1 MDALGQLTGGVA
13 HDFNNL
19 LMVVSGNIL
28 TIKKAAGDNPK
39 ILRAAEAIGLAGKRG
54 ESLTRQLLTFSRR
67 QSLNPV
73 VVSLHDAIE
82 AIRTLL
88 ASSIGTLAQL
98 DARIPPDV
106 WAVEVDPNELE
117 LAVVNLVLN
126 SRDAMPQGG
135 VITITAENRQL
146 RRNDVAPQREGEFVA
161 IKVSDTGC
169 GIPEDILSKV
179 FDPFFTTKQTGKGTG
194 LGLSQAYGFANRSG
208 GFIDVVSEVGKGT
221 DVTLYLPRVHSERQQ
236 PSVKDE
242 QIEYVTDGTALLV
255 EDNPEVLGVSKV
267 LLEQLGYGV
276 TAVTGPE
283 AALEAIETGSFDLVL
298 SDIVMAG
305 SMNGLE
311 LARAIREH
319 HPDVPVILAT
329 GYSKA
334 AEEAAAEFIVLRKP
348 YDLSVLS
355 RASAKLRA
363 PRSEASP
370 RATDK

>member
-1 MDALGQLTGGVA
+1 
-13 HDFNNL
+13 
-19 LMVVSGNIL
+19 
-28 TIKKAAGDNPK
+28 
-39 ILRAAEAIGLAGKRG
+39 
-54 ESLTRQLLTFSRR
+54 
-67 QSLNPV
+67 
-73 VVSLHDAIE
+73 
-82 AIRTLL
+82 
-88 ASSIGTLAQL
+88 
-98 DARIPPDV
+98 
-106 WAVEVDPNELE
+106 
-117 LAVVNLVLN
+117 
-126 SRDAMPQGG
+126 
-135 VITITAENRQL
+135 
-146 RRNDVAPQREGEFVA
+146 
-161 IKVSDTGC
+161 
-169 GIPEDILSKV
+169 
-179 FDPFFTTKQTGKGTG
+179 
-194 LGLSQAYGFANRSG
+194 
-208 GFIDVVSEVGKGT
+208 
-221 DVTLYLPRVHSERQQ
+221 
-236 PSVKDE
+236 
-242 QIEYVTDGTALLV
+242 
-255 EDNPEVLGVSKV
+255 VSKV